1 MLAPTA
7 GSRASPRSAWA
18 CCLNCRA
25 GSTRHSH
32 GGAGV
37 LEKPQPTAFPNQLW
51 AVELLGVLPSPGVGA
66 AAVGWGCRP
75 QVAESGHLLGGRSIQ
90 TSPSSKAPLTL
101 PTALSAVF
109 SPRGGSQ
116 APSRHIPPWPSCLW
130 AAPRTHLHVFTSSG
144 AIHAQVH
151 IDLLC
156 GADSGL
162 EVSTHFSVQSTP
174 VGAGKCPRVCLDL

>member
-51 AVELLGVLPSPGVGA
+51 AVELPGVLPSPGVGA

-75 QVAESGHLLGGRSIQ
+75 QVAESGHLLGGGLPAPKLRSHC
-90 TSPSSKAPLTL
+90 P
-101 PTALSAVF
+101 
-109 SPRGGSQ
+109 
-116 APSRHIPPWPSCLW
+116 
-130 AAPRTHLHVFTSSG
+130 
-144 AIHAQVH
+144 
-151 IDLLC
+151 LLC
-156 GADSGL
+156 LLSSPHGEGL
-162 EVSTHFSVQSTP
+162 RLPPDTSHPGPPACGQPQGPISTSLPPLVPSTL
-174 VGAGKCPRVCLDL
+174 KST